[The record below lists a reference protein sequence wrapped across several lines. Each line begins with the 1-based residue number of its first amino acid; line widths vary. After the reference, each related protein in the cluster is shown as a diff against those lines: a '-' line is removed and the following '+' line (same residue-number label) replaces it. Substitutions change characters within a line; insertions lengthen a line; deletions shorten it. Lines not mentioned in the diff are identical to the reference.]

1 MIRLNEY
8 RYKEEYTYHLL
19 QALKNGEAEAFRKD
33 FQELHPSDRARFFL
47 ELSESG
53 RCRVYSV
60 LSPGEFGEMYA
71 ELTSD
76 IQKRCMPELN
86 RPDAVQMLNKSG

>member
-19 QALKNGEAEAFRKD
+19 QALKYGEAEAFRKD

-71 ELTSD
+71 ELSGM
-76 IQKRCMPELN
+76 QKRCMHELN
-86 RPDAVQMLNKSG
+86 RPQAVHMLNKSG